1 MAKNDI
7 WTPLESN
14 PDSLYLYSCKLGQ
27 SKLKF
32 VDIYG
37 FNNDLLDMIPKPVQA
52 VIFLYPLNN
61 NIVSENSTIST
72 IDNQNSKENFDNVWF
87 IKQYIPNSC
96 GTIAL
101 LHLYGNLRNKF
112 KLDKDSVL
120 EDFFNKVNEMSA
132 EKRGQEL
139 KNNKHIENLHHEF
152 CGQVENRED
161 ILDVDTHFIVFVQVE
176 GKLIELDGRKDHPTV
191 HCFTNGDNFLY
202 DTGKIIQDKF
212 IEKCK
217 DDLRFSAL
225 AVIPNDNFDII

>member
-37 FNNDLLDMIPKPVQA
+37 FNNDLLDMIPQPVQA
-52 VIFLYPLNN
+52 VIFLYPVND
-61 NIVSENSTIST
+61 NIVSENNTN
-72 IDNQNSKENFDNVWF
+72 DKHNLKENFDNVWF
-87 IKQYIPNSC
+87 IKQ
-96 GTIAL
+96 
-101 LHLYGNLRNKF
+101 
-112 KLDKDSVL
+112 
-120 EDFFNKVNEMSA
+120 
-132 EKRGQEL
+132 
-139 KNNKHIENLHHEF
+139 
-152 CGQVENRED
+152 
-161 ILDVDTHFIVFVQVE
+161 
-176 GKLIELDGRKDHPTV
+176 DGRKDHPTV

>member
-37 FNNDLLDMIPKPVQA
+37 FNNDLLDMIPQPVQA
-52 VIFLYPLNN
+52 VIFLYPVND
-61 NIVSENSTIST
+61 NIVSENNTN
-72 IDNQNSKENFDNVWF
+72 DKHNLKENFDNVWF

-112 KLDKDSVL
+112 
-120 EDFFNKVNEMSA
+120 
-132 EKRGQEL
+132 EL
-139 KNNKHIENLHHEF
+139 
-152 CGQVENRED
+152 V
-161 ILDVDTHFIVFVQVE
+161 
-176 GKLIELDGRKDHPTV
+176 V
-191 HCFTNGDNFLY
+191 HSTTN
-202 DTGKIIQDKF
+202 
-212 IEKCK
+212 
-217 DDLRFSAL
+217 
-225 AVIPNDNFDII
+225 V

>member
-37 FNNDLLDMIPKPVQA
+37 FNNDLLDMIPQPVHA

-139 KNNKHIENLHHEF
+139 KNNKNIENLHHEF

-176 GKLIELDGRKDHPTV
+176 GKLIELDGRKDHPTF

>member
-37 FNNDLLDMIPKPVQA
+37 FNNDLLDMIPKPVHA

-61 NIVSENSTIST
+61 NIVSENSTI
-72 IDNQNSKENFDNVWF
+72 DKENLKESFDNIWF

-112 KLDKDSVL
+112 NLDKDSVL
-120 EDFFNKVNEMSA
+120 ENFFNKVNEMSA

-139 KNNKHIENLHHEF
+139 KNNKIIENLHHEF
-152 CGQVENRED
+152 CGQVENRDD

>member
-37 FNNDLLDMIPKPVQA
+37 FNNDLLDMIPQPVHA
-52 VIFLYPLNN
+52 VIFLYPLNV
-61 NIVSENSTIST
+61 NIVSENSTN
-72 IDNQNSKENFDNVWF
+72 DKQNLKENFDNVWF

-112 KLDKDSVL
+112 ELDKDSVL

-139 KNNKHIENLHHEF
+139 KNNKSIENLHHEF
-152 CGQVENRED
+152 CGQVENRDD
-161 ILDVDTHFIVFVQVE
+161 ILDVDTHFIVFVQID
-176 GKLIELDGRKDHPTV
+176 GKIIELDGRKDHPTV

>member
-61 NIVSENSTIST
+61 NIVSQNSTIST

-120 EDFFNKVNEMSA
+120 EEFFNKVNEMSA

>member
-72 IDNQNSKENFDNVWF
+72 TDNQNSKENFDNVWF

-176 GKLIELDGRKDHPTV
+176 GKLIEL
-191 HCFTNGDNFLY
+191 
-202 DTGKIIQDKF
+202 
-212 IEKCK
+212 
-217 DDLRFSAL
+217 
-225 AVIPNDNFDII
+225 